1 MERDKFIIVLVLL
14 CFKLDLVI
22 AVFQESGFNW
32 SKVLFLI
39 CVYNIALFMLL
50 GWDEEYI
57 KKNHMLQ
64 TSNVSASQN
73 VGDEMT

>member
-1 MERDKFIIVLVLL
+1 MQFSKN
-14 CFKLDLVI
+14 LDLI
-22 AVFQESGFNW
+22 GQ
-32 SKVLFLI
+32 KFLI